1 MPEDKLELEL
11 DVNTKEAKGKLDKL
25 ANEYTQKKIRIGVD
39 QSEIKKL
46 EQTMVKFQKLID
58 NPLNVAVKD
67 QLSQNLQGHIN
78 KYNELIQSSI
88 RGKEEIKSLRREMSN
103 LFKENQKIDEFKS
116 LNDDIEKT
124 ISFFNK
130 FKEEYNK
137 SLTFKNIKKEF
148 NDLASE
154 ISNKKI
160 EIKVDQSQITKFN
173 SIIKDLTNSLS
184 NAGIGPDAPIY
195 KDAISL
201 LNELN
206 TNYTKDLSQLKDL
219 QKRFADSL
227 KKDTDTKEA
236 RDNIKELSL
245 KLIEL
250 KEKYQEGIG
259 ANKVKKEFEDLA
271 TALSNK
277 KIEIKIEQGQIK
289 ELENTLTKLND
300 AFRKIGVDASSASIY
315 RSGMQQLSEMIRKY
329 SNDLIISKKLQKD
342 FNASLKESEQAS
354 NGVSET
360 TNKIGKLKD
369 KLSGL
374 ESAGKNVASTLNRSF
389 FSAAR
394 SASNASN
401 HVDEFS
407 RRIFRLLR
415 NAFVFNVISRG
426 FRGLSDTLYNL
437 IRRDTQLARSLLIVK
452 ANLIRAFAPIWQVVL
467 PWIRALG
474 RALVWLSNRLISFIN
489 YLAGRE
495 IIKPVKE
502 IGEAQKVVGNFMK
515 IASPKKEMFDL
526 EKPAKKTK
534 ELKDNTKKATKETNK
549 LLASFDKLETLKF
562 KKGGFAKDP
571 FGLEELKKD
580 KNGKDILN
588 NGGANLEIKADTESV
603 EQQIARAINQIEDQ
617 PLEFKVNDN
626 IGEQITSEVNGLN
639 LPTLDFKVDTD
650 NNKLDDLKLKL
661 NLVKDAIIGI
671 ATAATVY
678 RVVSILGSIVG
689 IGASMVGPAGWLSL
703 AVGLGVGLSLAFKDM
718 NKYLKDAD
726 GNLTPFGKSIE
737 KIQEKLK
744 PLSDEFKNW
753 KDDVFPKLGDALN
766 DIFKDFQK
774 YLKDNPDFLKDVSE
788 VLALILKLAGFGL
801 WTNLK
806 ILRVMLKGVLDV
818 VEAIYLTVKGIWNF
832 IKDILDGLA
841 MTSAHNFIKQK
852 PIPALKGKIPGLAQ
866 GSVLNGGD
874 PFLAYLNDQPRGQ
887 TNIEAPLSTMVSAFK
902 QALSEGGYNSPT
914 TINLEASGD
923 MSELIRMLNIKISQ
937 ERIRVGNSFVEG
949 Y

>member
-1 MPEDKLELEL
+1 MAEDKLELEL
-11 DVNTKEAKGKLDKL
+11 DVNTKDAKEKLDKL
-25 ANEYTQKKIRIGVD
+25 ANEYTQKKIRLGVD

-46 EQTMVKFQKLID
+46 EQSLIKYQKLID
-58 NPLNVAVKD
+58 NPLNTAIKD
-67 QLSQNLQGHIN
+67 QLSQNLQGQIN

-88 RGKEEIKSLRREMSN
+88 RSKEEIKSLRREMS
-103 LFKENQKIDEFKS
+103 K
-116 LNDDIEKT
+116 
-124 ISFFNK
+124 
-130 FKEEYNK
+130 
-137 SLTFKNIKKEF
+137 
-148 NDLASE
+148 
-154 ISNKKI
+154 
-160 EIKVDQSQITKFN
+160 
-173 SIIKDLTNSLS
+173 LS
-184 NAGIGPDAPIY
+184 NAKINIDIQTPNIDELRKI
-195 KDAISL
+195 ISEQKINL
-201 LNELN
+201 RLDESKIVELN
-206 TNYTKDLSQLKDL
+206 KSIAKLKNAKLQLGDEFPKTEYLSRYKELMSQL
-219 QKRFADSL
+219 SL
-227 KKDTDTKEA
+227 VSQRYDKNLAEA
-236 RDNIKELSL
+236 RK
-245 KLIEL
+245 
-250 KEKYQEGIG
+250 
-259 ANKVKKEFEDLA
+259 
-271 TALSNK
+271 T
-277 KIEIKIEQGQIK
+277 
-289 ELENTLTKLND
+289 TD
-300 AFRKIGVDASSASIY
+300 AFNKALFTIEPSS
-315 RSGMQQLSEMIRKY
+315 
-329 SNDLIISKKLQKD
+329 NTISK
-342 FNASLKESEQAS
+342 
-354 NGVSET
+354 T
-360 TNKIGKLKD
+360 TNKVVELKD
-369 KLSGL
+369 KLSSL
-374 ESAGKNVASTLNRSF
+374 ENTNRNASSKLNSMFSTISKNV
-389 FSAAR
+389 
-394 SASNASN
+394 SNASS

-437 IRRDTQLARSLLIVK
+437 IRRDTQLSQSLLFVK

-474 RALVWLSNRLISFIN
+474 QGLVWLSNRLISFIN
-489 YLAGRE
+489 NLAGRE

-502 IGEAQKVVGNFMK
+502 IGEAQKVVSNFMK

-534 ELKDNTKKATKETNK
+534 KLKDNTKKAAKESNK

-562 KKGGFAKDP
+562 KKDGFAKDP
-571 FGLEELKKD
+571 FGLEELKKN
-580 KNGKDILN
+580 KNGEDILD
-588 NGGANLEIKADTESV
+588 NGKANLEFEADTESI

-678 RVVSILGSIVG
+678 KVVSVLGNIVG
-689 IGASMVGPAGWLSL
+689 IGASMIGPAGWLSL
-703 AVGLGVGLSLAFKDM
+703 AAGLGVGLALAFKDM

-806 ILRVMLKGVLDV
+806 ILRIELKAVLNV
-818 VEAIYLTVKGIWNF
+818 VEAIYLMVKSTWNF

-841 MTSAHNFIKQK
+841 MTSAYNFIQKK

-887 TNIEAPLSTMVSAFK
+887 TNIEAPLDTMVTAFK
-902 QALSEGGYNSPT
+902 QALSEGGYSGPT
-914 TINLEASGD
+914 EINLEATGD
-923 MSELIRMLNIKISQ
+923 MSQLIRFLNIKLSD
-937 ERIRVGNSFVEG
+937 ERIRVGNSFVPG

>member
-1 MPEDKLELEL
+1 MAEDKLELEL
-11 DVNTKEAKGKLDKL
+11 DVNTKDAKEKLDKL
-25 ANEYTQKKIRIGVD
+25 ANEYTQKKIRLGVD

-58 NPLNVAVKD
+58 NPLNAAIKD
-67 QLSQNLQGHIN
+67 QLSQNLQGQIN

-88 RGKEEIKSLRREMSN
+88 RSKEEIKSLRREMS
-103 LFKENQKIDEFKS
+103 K
-116 LNDDIEKT
+116 
-124 ISFFNK
+124 
-130 FKEEYNK
+130 
-137 SLTFKNIKKEF
+137 
-148 NDLASE
+148 
-154 ISNKKI
+154 
-160 EIKVDQSQITKFN
+160 
-173 SIIKDLTNSLS
+173 LS
-184 NAGIGPDAPIY
+184 NAKINIDIQTPNIDELRKI
-195 KDAISL
+195 ISEQKINL
-201 LNELN
+201 QLDESKIVELN
-206 TNYTKDLSQLKDL
+206 KSIAKLKNAKLQLGDEFPKTEYLSRYKELMSQL
-219 QKRFADSL
+219 SL
-227 KKDTDTKEA
+227 VSQRYDKNLAEA
-236 RDNIKELSL
+236 RK
-245 KLIEL
+245 
-250 KEKYQEGIG
+250 
-259 ANKVKKEFEDLA
+259 
-271 TALSNK
+271 T
-277 KIEIKIEQGQIK
+277 
-289 ELENTLTKLND
+289 TD
-300 AFRKIGVDASSASIY
+300 AFNKALFTIEPSS
-315 RSGMQQLSEMIRKY
+315 
-329 SNDLIISKKLQKD
+329 NTISK
-342 FNASLKESEQAS
+342 
-354 NGVSET
+354 T
-360 TNKIGKLKD
+360 TNKVVELKD
-369 KLSGL
+369 KLSSL
-374 ESAGKNVASTLNRSF
+374 ENTNRNASSKLNSMFSTISKNV
-389 FSAAR
+389 
-394 SASNASN
+394 SNASS

-437 IRRDTQLARSLLIVK
+437 IRRDTQLSQSLLFVK

-474 RALVWLSNRLISFIN
+474 QGLVWLSNRLISFIN
-489 YLAGRE
+489 NLAGRE

-502 IGEAQKVVGNFMK
+502 IGEAQKVVSNFMK

-534 ELKDNTKKATKETNK
+534 KLKDNTKKAAKESNK

-562 KKGGFAKDP
+562 KKDGFAKDP
-571 FGLEELKKD
+571 FGLEELKKN
-580 KNGKDILN
+580 KNGKDILD
-588 NGGANLEIKADTESV
+588 NGKANLEFEADTESI

-678 RVVSILGSIVG
+678 KVVSVLGNIVG

-806 ILRVMLKGVLDV
+806 ILRIELKAVLNV
-818 VEAIYLTVKGIWNF
+818 VEAIYLMVKSTWNF

-841 MTSAHNFIKQK
+841 MTSAYNFIQKK

-887 TNIEAPLSTMVSAFK
+887 TNIEAPLDTMVTAFK
-902 QALSEGGYNSPT
+902 QALSEGGYSGPT
-914 TINLEASGD
+914 EINLEATGD
-923 MSELIRMLNIKISQ
+923 MSQLIRFLNIKLSD
-937 ERIRVGNSFVEG
+937 ERIRVGNSFVPG

>member
-1 MPEDKLELEL
+1 MAEDKLELEL
-11 DVNTKEAKGKLDKL
+11 DVNTKDAKEKLDKL
-25 ANEYTQKKIRIGVD
+25 ANEYTQKKIRLGVE

-46 EQTMVKFQKLID
+46 EQSLLKYHKSIDDLLNGID
-58 NPLNVAVKD
+58 NPMNAEVKD
-67 QLSQNLQGHIN
+67 QFN
-78 KYNELIQSSI
+78 KYKELIQSSI
-88 RGKEEIKSLRREMSN
+88 RAKEEIKALRREMS
-103 LFKENQKIDEFKS
+103 K
-116 LNDDIEKT
+116 
-124 ISFFNK
+124 
-130 FKEEYNK
+130 
-137 SLTFKNIKKEF
+137 
-148 NDLASE
+148 
-154 ISNKKI
+154 
-160 EIKVDQSQITKFN
+160 
-173 SIIKDLTNSLS
+173 LS
-184 NAGIGPDAPIY
+184 NAKINIDIQTPNIDELRKI
-195 KDAISL
+195 ISEQKINL
-201 LNELN
+201 RLDESKIVELN
-206 TNYTKDLSQLKDL
+206 KSIAELKNAKLQLGDEFQKTEYLSRYKELMSELSSVSQRYDKHI
-219 QKRFADSL
+219 
-227 KKDTDTKEA
+227 KEA
-236 RDNIKELSL
+236 K
-245 KLIEL
+245 
-250 KEKYQEGIG
+250 Q
-259 ANKVKKEFEDLA
+259 
-271 TALSNK
+271 T
-277 KIEIKIEQGQIK
+277 
-289 ELENTLTKLND
+289 TD
-300 AFRKIGVDASSASIY
+300 AFNKALFTIEPSS
-315 RSGMQQLSEMIRKY
+315 
-329 SNDLIISKKLQKD
+329 NTISK
-342 FNASLKESEQAS
+342 
-354 NGVSET
+354 T
-360 TNKIGKLKD
+360 TNKVVELKD
-369 KLSGL
+369 KLSSL
-374 ESAGKNVASTLNRSF
+374 ENTNRNASSKLNSMFSTISKNV
-389 FSAAR
+389 
-394 SASNASN
+394 SNASS

-426 FRGLSDTLYNL
+426 FRGLSNTLYNL

-534 ELKDNTKKATKETNK
+534 KLKDNTKKATKETNK

-678 RVVSILGSIVG
+678 KVVSVLGNIVG
-689 IGASMVGPAGWLSL
+689 IGASMIGPAGWLSL
-703 AVGLGVGLSLAFKDM
+703 AAGLGVGLALAFKDM
-718 NKYLKDAD
+718 NQYLKDAD

-737 KIQEKLK
+737 EVQEKLK

-774 YLKDNPDFLKDVSE
+774 YLQDNPDFLKDVSK

-852 PIPALKGKIPGLAQ
+852 PIPALNGKIPGLAQ

-887 TNIEAPLSTMVSAFK
+887 TNIEAPLDTMVTAFK
-902 QALSEGGYNSPT
+902 QALSEGGYSGPT
-914 TINLEASGD
+914 EINLEATGD
-923 MSELIRMLNIKISQ
+923 MSQLIRFLNIKLSD
-937 ERIRVGNSFVEG
+937 ERIRVGNSFVPG

>member
-11 DVNTKEAKGKLDKL
+11 DVNTKDAKEKLDKL
-25 ANEYTQKKIRIGVD
+25 VNEYTQNKIRLGVE
-39 QSEIKKL
+39 QSEIKKFEKL
-46 EQTMVKFQKLID
+46 MVNFQKLID

-67 QLSQNLQGHIN
+67 QLSQNLQGQIN
-78 KYNELIQSSI
+78 KYNELIQSYI
-88 RGKEEIKSLRREMSN
+88 RGKEEIKALRN
-103 LFKENQKIDEFKS
+103 
-116 LNDDIEKT
+116 
-124 ISFFNK
+124 
-130 FKEEYNK
+130 
-137 SLTFKNIKKEF
+137 
-148 NDLASE
+148 E
-154 ISNKKI
+154 ISK
-160 EIKVDQSQITKFN
+160 
-173 SIIKDLTNSLS
+173 LS
-184 NAGIGPDAPIY
+184 NAKINIDIQTPDIDKLRKLMSEQKINLRLDESEIVELNKIIAQLKNAKLQLGDEFPNTEYLSRYKELILDLLTATQRYDKNLAEARKTTEAFNKALFEIGP
-195 KDAISL
+195 S
-201 LNELN
+201 
-206 TNYTKDLSQLKDL
+206 
-219 QKRFADSL
+219 
-227 KKDTDTKEA
+227 
-236 RDNIKELSL
+236 
-245 KLIEL
+245 
-250 KEKYQEGIG
+250 
-259 ANKVKKEFEDLA
+259 
-271 TALSNK
+271 SNN
-277 KIEIKIEQGQIK
+277 
-289 ELENTLTKLND
+289 L
-300 AFRKIGVDASSASIY
+300 
-315 RSGMQQLSEMIRKY
+315 
-329 SNDLIISKKLQKD
+329 
-342 FNASLKESEQAS
+342 
-354 NGVSET
+354 SET

-374 ESAGKNVASTLNRSF
+374 ESTGKNVESTLNRAF

-426 FRGLSDTLYNL
+426 FRGLSNTLYNL

-502 IGEAQKVVGNFMK
+502 IGEAQKVVSNFMK
-515 IASPKKEMFDL
+515 IASPKKDMFDIK
-526 EKPAKKTK
+526 KPEKTK
-534 ELKDNTKKATKETNK
+534 KRVKKIKDETKKAAKESNK

-562 KKGGFAKDP
+562 NKNGLDKDP

-588 NGGANLEIKADTESV
+588 NGEANLEIKADTESV

-626 IGEQITSEVNGLN
+626 IGEQITSEVNNLD
-639 LPTLDFKVDTD
+639 LPTLDFKVATD
-650 NNKLDDLKLKL
+650 DKKLKDIELKL

-678 RVVSILGSIVG
+678 RVVDILGKIITLG
-689 IGASMVGPAGWLSL
+689 TAMIGPQGWLAL

-737 KIQEKLK
+737 KIQGKLK

-774 YLKDNPDFLKDVSE
+774 FLQDNPDFLKDVSE
-788 VLALILKLAGFGL
+788 VLALILKMAGFGI
-801 WTNLK
+801 WSGLK
-806 ILRVMLKGVLDV
+806 ILRLMLKGVLDV
-818 VEAIYLTVKGIWNF
+818 VEAIYLMVKGIWNM
-832 IKDILDGLA
+832 IKDILDGLN
-841 MTSAHNFIKQK
+841 MTSAYHFIKQK

-902 QALSEGGYNSPT
+902 QALSEGGYNGPT
-914 TINLEASGD
+914 AINLEASGD

-937 ERIRVGNSFVEG
+937 ERIRVGSSFVEG

>member
-1 MPEDKLELEL
+1 MAEDKLELEL
-11 DVNTKEAKGKLDKL
+11 DVNTKDAKEKLDKL
-25 ANEYTQKKIRIGVD
+25 ANEYTQKKIRLGVD

-46 EQTMVKFQKLID
+46 EQSLIKYQKLID
-58 NPLNVAVKD
+58 NPLNTAIKD
-67 QLSQNLQGHIN
+67 QLSQNLQGQIN

-88 RGKEEIKSLRREMSN
+88 RSKEEIKSLRREMS
-103 LFKENQKIDEFKS
+103 K
-116 LNDDIEKT
+116 
-124 ISFFNK
+124 
-130 FKEEYNK
+130 
-137 SLTFKNIKKEF
+137 
-148 NDLASE
+148 
-154 ISNKKI
+154 
-160 EIKVDQSQITKFN
+160 
-173 SIIKDLTNSLS
+173 LS
-184 NAGIGPDAPIY
+184 NAKINIDIQTPNIDELRKI
-195 KDAISL
+195 ISEQKINL
-201 LNELN
+201 RVDESKIVELN
-206 TNYTKDLSQLKDL
+206 KSIAKLKNAKLQLGDEFPKTEYLSRYKELMSQL
-219 QKRFADSL
+219 SL
-227 KKDTDTKEA
+227 VSQRYDKNLAEA
-236 RDNIKELSL
+236 RK
-245 KLIEL
+245 
-250 KEKYQEGIG
+250 
-259 ANKVKKEFEDLA
+259 
-271 TALSNK
+271 T
-277 KIEIKIEQGQIK
+277 
-289 ELENTLTKLND
+289 TD
-300 AFRKIGVDASSASIY
+300 AFNKALFTIEPSS
-315 RSGMQQLSEMIRKY
+315 
-329 SNDLIISKKLQKD
+329 NTISK
-342 FNASLKESEQAS
+342 
-354 NGVSET
+354 T
-360 TNKIGKLKD
+360 TNKVVELKD
-369 KLSGL
+369 KLSSL
-374 ESAGKNVASTLNRSF
+374 ENTNRNASSKLNSMFSTISKNV
-389 FSAAR
+389 
-394 SASNASN
+394 SNASS

-437 IRRDTQLARSLLIVK
+437 IRRDTQLSQSLLFVK

-474 RALVWLSNRLISFIN
+474 QGLVWLSNRLISFIN
-489 YLAGRE
+489 NLAGRE

-502 IGEAQKVVGNFMK
+502 IGEAQKVVSNFMK

-534 ELKDNTKKATKETNK
+534 KLKDNTKKAAKESNK

-562 KKGGFAKDP
+562 KKDGFAKDP
-571 FGLEELKKD
+571 FGLEELKKN
-580 KNGKDILN
+580 KNGEDILD
-588 NGGANLEIKADTESV
+588 NGKANLEFEADTESI

-678 RVVSILGSIVG
+678 KVVSVLGNIVG
-689 IGASMVGPAGWLSL
+689 IGASMIGPAGWLSL
-703 AVGLGVGLSLAFKDM
+703 AAGLGVGLALAFKDM

-806 ILRVMLKGVLDV
+806 ILRIELKAVLNV
-818 VEAIYLTVKGIWNF
+818 VEAIYLMVKSTWNF

-841 MTSAHNFIKQK
+841 MTSAYNFIQKK

-887 TNIEAPLSTMVSAFK
+887 TNIEAPLDTMVTAFK
-902 QALSEGGYNSPT
+902 QALSEGGYSGPT
-914 TINLEASGD
+914 EINLEATGD
-923 MSELIRMLNIKISQ
+923 MSQLIRFLNIKLSD
-937 ERIRVGNSFVEG
+937 ERIRVGNSFVPG

>member
-11 DVNTKEAKGKLDKL
+11 DVNTKDAKEKLDRL
-25 ANEYTQKKIRIGVD
+25 VNANTQKKIRLGVD

-46 EQTMVKFQKLID
+46 EQTMVKIQKLID
-58 NPLNVAVKD
+58 NPLNTAIKD
-67 QLSQNLQGHIN
+67 QLAQVLQGQIN
-78 KYNELIQSSI
+78 KYNELTKATIAS
-88 RGKEEIKSLRREMSN
+88 KEELKLLKSEIAKLPIA
-103 LFKENQKIDEFKS
+103 KI
-116 LNDDIEKT
+116 NIDIEKSKIEELRKLMSGQEIKLNIDSSKIVELSKSVSKLKNAYSQLGDEVPKT
-124 ISFFNK
+124 EYLS
-130 FKEEYNK
+130 EYNK
-137 SLTFKNIKKEF
+137 LMSQLSSVSQRYDKNLTEARKTTEAF
-148 NDLASE
+148 NKALFE
-154 ISNKKI
+154 
-160 EIKVDQSQITKFN
+160 
-173 SIIKDLTNSLS
+173 
-184 NAGIGPDAPIY
+184 IGP
-195 KDAISL
+195 S
-201 LNELN
+201 
-206 TNYTKDLSQLKDL
+206 
-219 QKRFADSL
+219 
-227 KKDTDTKEA
+227 
-236 RDNIKELSL
+236 
-245 KLIEL
+245 
-250 KEKYQEGIG
+250 
-259 ANKVKKEFEDLA
+259 
-271 TALSNK
+271 SN
-277 KIEIKIEQGQIK
+277 
-289 ELENTLTKLND
+289 N
-300 AFRKIGVDASSASIY
+300 
-315 RSGMQQLSEMIRKY
+315 
-329 SNDLIISKKLQKD
+329 
-342 FNASLKESEQAS
+342 
-354 NGVSET
+354 VSET
-360 TNKIGKLKD
+360 TNNIGKLKD

-374 ESAGKNVASTLNRSF
+374 ESTGKNVASTLNRAF

-407 RRIFRLLR
+407 RKIFRLLR

-437 IRRDTQLARSLLIVK
+437 IKRDSQLAISLLYVK

-474 RALVWLSNRLISFIN
+474 RGLVWLSNQLIRFIN
-489 YLAGRE
+489 FLAGKE

-502 IGEAQKVVGNFMK
+502 IGEAQKVVSNFMK
-515 IASPKKEMFDL
+515 IASPKKDMFDIK
-526 EKPAKKTK
+526 KPEKTK
-534 ELKDNTKKATKETNK
+534 KRVKKIKDETKKAAKESNK

-562 KKGGFAKDP
+562 NKNGLAKDP

-580 KNGKDILN
+580 KNGKDILD
-588 NGGANLEIKADTESV
+588 NGKANLEIKADTESV

-626 IGEQITSEVNGLN
+626 IGEQITSEVNSLN
-639 LPTLDFKVDTD
+639 LPTLDFKVATD
-650 NNKLDDLKLKL
+650 DKNLKDLELKL

-678 RVVSILGSIVG
+678 KVASVLGNIVG

-703 AVGLGVGLSLAFKDM
+703 AAGLGVGLALAFKDM

-766 DIFKDFQK
+766 DIFKVFQK
-774 YLKDNPDFLKDVSE
+774 FLQDNPDFLKDISE
-788 VLALILKLAGFGL
+788 VLALILKMSGFGM
-801 WTNLK
+801 WSGLK
-806 ILRVMLKGVLDV
+806 ILRLMLKGVLDV
-818 VEAIYLTVKGIWNF
+818 VEAIYLMVKVIWNM
-832 IKDILDGLA
+832 IKDILDGLN
-841 MTSAHNFIKQK
+841 MTSAYNFINQK

>member
-11 DVNTKEAKGKLDKL
+11 DVNTKEAKEKLDRL
-25 ANEYTQKKIRIGVD
+25 VNEYTQKKIRLGVE

-46 EQTMVKFQKLID
+46 EQSLIKYQKLID
-58 NPLNVAVKD
+58 NPLNTAIKG
-67 QLSQNLQGHIN
+67 QLAQILQGQIN
-78 KYNELIQSSI
+78 KYNELTKSTIAS
-88 RGKEEIKSLRREMSN
+88 KEEIKLLKSEIAKLPIA
-103 LFKENQKIDEFKS
+103 KI
-116 LNDDIEKT
+116 NIDIEKSKIEEFRKLMWGQEIKLNIDSRNIVELSKS
-124 ISFFNK
+124 ISKLKNAYSQLGDEVPKTKYLSEYNELMSQLSSVSQRYDRNLTEARKTTEAFNK
-130 FKEEYNK
+130 ALFE
-137 SLTFKNIKKEF
+137 
-148 NDLASE
+148 
-154 ISNKKI
+154 
-160 EIKVDQSQITKFN
+160 
-173 SIIKDLTNSLS
+173 
-184 NAGIGPDAPIY
+184 IGPSSNNVS
-195 KDAISL
+195 K
-201 LNELN
+201 
-206 TNYTKDLSQLKDL
+206 T
-219 QKRFADSL
+219 
-227 KKDTDTKEA
+227 TD
-236 RDNIKELSL
+236 
-245 KLIEL
+245 
-250 KEKYQEGIG
+250 
-259 ANKVKKEFEDLA
+259 
-271 TALSNK
+271 
-277 KIEIKIEQGQIK
+277 
-289 ELENTLTKLND
+289 
-300 AFRKIGVDASSASIY
+300 
-315 RSGMQQLSEMIRKY
+315 
-329 SNDLIISKKLQKD
+329 
-342 FNASLKESEQAS
+342 
-354 NGVSET
+354 
-360 TNKIGKLKD
+360 KIGKLKEKTSD
-369 KLSGL
+369 L
-374 ESAGKNVASTLNRSF
+374 ANTGKNAANTLSNAF

-515 IASPKKEMFDL
+515 IASPKKDMFDIK
-526 EKPAKKTK
+526 KPEKTK
-534 ELKDNTKKATKETNK
+534 KRVKKIKDETKKATKESNK

-562 KKGGFAKDP
+562 NKNGLAKDP

-580 KNGKDILN
+580 KNGKDILD
-588 NGGANLEIKADTESV
+588 NGEANLEIKADTESV

-626 IGEQITSEVNGLN
+626 IGEQITSEVNGLK
-639 LPTLDFKVDTD
+639 LPTLDFKVATD
-650 NNKLDDLKLKL
+650 NKKLDDLQLKL

-678 RVVSILGSIVG
+678 RVVDILGKIITLG
-689 IGASMVGPAGWLSL
+689 TTMIGPAGWLAL
-703 AVGLGVGLSLAFKDM
+703 AAGLGVGLALAFKDM

-774 YLKDNPDFLKDVSE
+774 FLQDNPDFLKDVSE
-788 VLALILKLAGFGL
+788 VLALILKMAGFGI
-801 WTNLK
+801 WSGLK
-806 ILRVMLKGVLDV
+806 ILRLMLKGVLDV
-818 VEAIYLTVKGIWNF
+818 VEAIYLMVKGIWNM
-832 IKDILDGLA
+832 IKDILDGLN
-841 MTSAHNFIKQK
+841 MTSAYHFIKQK

-902 QALSEGGYNSPT
+902 QALSEGGYGGPT
-914 TINLEASGD
+914 TVNLEATGD

>member
-1 MPEDKLELEL
+1 MAEDKLELEL
-11 DVNTKEAKGKLDKL
+11 DVNTKDAKEKLDKL
-25 ANEYTQKKIRIGVD
+25 ANEYTQKKIRLGVD

-46 EQTMVKFQKLID
+46 EQSLIKYQKLID
-58 NPLNVAVKD
+58 NPLNAAIKD
-67 QLSQNLQGHIN
+67 QLSQNLQGQIN

-88 RGKEEIKSLRREMSN
+88 RSKEEIKSLRREMS
-103 LFKENQKIDEFKS
+103 K
-116 LNDDIEKT
+116 
-124 ISFFNK
+124 
-130 FKEEYNK
+130 
-137 SLTFKNIKKEF
+137 
-148 NDLASE
+148 
-154 ISNKKI
+154 
-160 EIKVDQSQITKFN
+160 
-173 SIIKDLTNSLS
+173 LS
-184 NAGIGPDAPIY
+184 NAKINIDIQTPNIDELR
-195 KDAISL
+195 KVISEQKINL
-201 LNELN
+201 RLDESKIVELN
-206 TNYTKDLSQLKDL
+206 KSIAELKNAKLQLGDEFPKTEYLSRHKELMSELSSVSQRYNKHI
-219 QKRFADSL
+219 
-227 KKDTDTKEA
+227 KEA
-236 RDNIKELSL
+236 K
-245 KLIEL
+245 
-250 KEKYQEGIG
+250 Q
-259 ANKVKKEFEDLA
+259 
-271 TALSNK
+271 T
-277 KIEIKIEQGQIK
+277 
-289 ELENTLTKLND
+289 TD
-300 AFRKIGVDASSASIY
+300 AFNKALFTIEPAS
-315 RSGMQQLSEMIRKY
+315 
-329 SNDLIISKKLQKD
+329 NTISK
-342 FNASLKESEQAS
+342 
-354 NGVSET
+354 T
-360 TNKIGKLKD
+360 TNKVVELKD
-369 KLSGL
+369 KLSSL
-374 ESAGKNVASTLNRSF
+374 ENTNRNASSKLNSMFSTISKNV
-389 FSAAR
+389 
-394 SASNASN
+394 SNASS

-437 IRRDTQLARSLLIVK
+437 IRRDTQLSQSLLFVK

-474 RALVWLSNRLISFIN
+474 QGLVWLSNRLISFIN
-489 YLAGRE
+489 NLAGRE
-495 IIKPVKE
+495 IIRPVKE
-502 IGEAQKVVGNFMK
+502 IGEAQKVVSNFMK

-534 ELKDNTKKATKETNK
+534 KLKDNTKKAAKESNK

-562 KKGGFAKDP
+562 KKDGFAKDP
-571 FGLEELKKD
+571 FGLEELKKN
-580 KNGKDILN
+580 KNGKDILD
-588 NGGANLEIKADTESV
+588 NGKANLEFEADTESI

-678 RVVSILGSIVG
+678 KVVSVLGNIVG
-689 IGASMVGPAGWLSL
+689 IGASMIGPAGWLSL
-703 AVGLGVGLSLAFKDM
+703 AAGLGVGLALAFKDM

-806 ILRVMLKGVLDV
+806 ILRIELKAVLNV
-818 VEAIYLTVKGIWNF
+818 VEAIYLMVKSTWNF

-841 MTSAHNFIKQK
+841 MTSAYNFIQKK

-887 TNIEAPLSTMVSAFK
+887 TNIEAPLDTMVTAFK
-902 QALSEGGYNSPT
+902 QALSEGGYSGPT
-914 TINLEASGD
+914 EINLEATGD
-923 MSELIRMLNIKISQ
+923 MSQLIRFLNIKLSD
-937 ERIRVGNSFVEG
+937 ERIRVGNSFVPG

>member
-1 MPEDKLELEL
+1 MAEDKLELEL
-11 DVNTKEAKGKLDKL
+11 DVNTKDAKEKLDKL
-25 ANEYTQKKIRIGVD
+25 ANEYTQKKIRLGVD

-46 EQTMVKFQKLID
+46 EQSLIKYQKLID
-58 NPLNVAVKD
+58 NPLNTAIKD
-67 QLSQNLQGHIN
+67 QLSQNLQGQIN

-88 RGKEEIKSLRREMSN
+88 RSKEEIKSLRREMS
-103 LFKENQKIDEFKS
+103 K
-116 LNDDIEKT
+116 
-124 ISFFNK
+124 
-130 FKEEYNK
+130 
-137 SLTFKNIKKEF
+137 
-148 NDLASE
+148 
-154 ISNKKI
+154 
-160 EIKVDQSQITKFN
+160 
-173 SIIKDLTNSLS
+173 LS
-184 NAGIGPDAPIY
+184 NAKINIDIQTPNIDELRKI
-195 KDAISL
+195 ISEQKINL
-201 LNELN
+201 RLDESKIVELN
-206 TNYTKDLSQLKDL
+206 KSIAKLKNAKLQLGDEFPKTEYLSRYKELMSQL
-219 QKRFADSL
+219 SL
-227 KKDTDTKEA
+227 VSQRYDKNLAEA
-236 RDNIKELSL
+236 RK
-245 KLIEL
+245 
-250 KEKYQEGIG
+250 
-259 ANKVKKEFEDLA
+259 
-271 TALSNK
+271 T
-277 KIEIKIEQGQIK
+277 
-289 ELENTLTKLND
+289 TD
-300 AFRKIGVDASSASIY
+300 AFNKALFTIEPSS
-315 RSGMQQLSEMIRKY
+315 
-329 SNDLIISKKLQKD
+329 NTISK
-342 FNASLKESEQAS
+342 
-354 NGVSET
+354 T
-360 TNKIGKLKD
+360 TNKVVELKD
-369 KLSGL
+369 KLSSL
-374 ESAGKNVASTLNRSF
+374 ENTNRNASSKLNSMFSTISKNV
-389 FSAAR
+389 
-394 SASNASN
+394 SNASS

-437 IRRDTQLARSLLIVK
+437 IRRDTQLSQSLLFVK

-474 RALVWLSNRLISFIN
+474 RGLVWLSNQLIRFIN
-489 YLAGRE
+489 FLAGKE

-502 IGEAQKVVGNFMK
+502 IGEAQKVVSNFMK

-526 EKPAKKTK
+526 KKPAKKTK
-534 ELKDNTKKATKETNK
+534 KLKDNTKKAAKESNK

-571 FGLEELKKD
+571 FGLEELKKN
-580 KNGKDILN
+580 KNENEKDILDK
-588 NGGANLEIKADTESV
+588 GKANLEVKADTESI

-626 IGEQITSEVNGLN
+626 IKDQITSEVNGLN

-678 RVVSILGSIVG
+678 KVVSVLGNIVG
-689 IGASMVGPAGWLSL
+689 IGASMIGPAGWLSL
-703 AVGLGVGLSLAFKDM
+703 AAGLGVGLALAFKDM
-718 NKYLKDAD
+718 NQYLKDAD

-737 KIQEKLK
+737 KVQKKLK

-774 YLKDNPDFLKDVSE
+774 FLKDNPDFLKDVSE

-801 WTNLK
+801 WINLK
-806 ILRVMLKGVLDV
+806 ILRIELKAVLNV
-818 VEAIYLTVKGIWNF
+818 VEAIYLMVKSTWNF

-841 MTSAHNFIKQK
+841 MTSAYNFIQKK

-887 TNIEAPLSTMVSAFK
+887 TNIEAPLDTMVTAFK
-902 QALSEGGYNSPT
+902 QALSEGGYSGPT
-914 TINLEASGD
+914 EINLEATGD
-923 MSELIRMLNIKISQ
+923 MSQLIRFLNIKLSD
-937 ERIRVGNSFVEG
+937 ERIRVGNSFVPG

>member
-1 MPEDKLELEL
+1 MAEDKLELEL
-11 DVNTKEAKGKLDKL
+11 DVNTKDAKEKLDKL
-25 ANEYTQKKIRIGVD
+25 ANEYTQKKIRLGVD

-46 EQTMVKFQKLID
+46 EQSLIKYQKLID
-58 NPLNVAVKD
+58 NPLNTAIKD
-67 QLSQNLQGHIN
+67 QLSQNLQGQIN

-88 RGKEEIKSLRREMSN
+88 RSKEEIKSLRREMS
-103 LFKENQKIDEFKS
+103 K
-116 LNDDIEKT
+116 
-124 ISFFNK
+124 
-130 FKEEYNK
+130 
-137 SLTFKNIKKEF
+137 
-148 NDLASE
+148 
-154 ISNKKI
+154 
-160 EIKVDQSQITKFN
+160 
-173 SIIKDLTNSLS
+173 LS
-184 NAGIGPDAPIY
+184 NAKINIDIQTPNIDELRKI
-195 KDAISL
+195 ISEQKINL
-201 LNELN
+201 RLDESKIVELN
-206 TNYTKDLSQLKDL
+206 KSIAKLKNAKLQLGDEFPKTEYLSRYKELMSQL
-219 QKRFADSL
+219 SL
-227 KKDTDTKEA
+227 VSQRYDKNLAEA
-236 RDNIKELSL
+236 RK
-245 KLIEL
+245 
-250 KEKYQEGIG
+250 
-259 ANKVKKEFEDLA
+259 
-271 TALSNK
+271 T
-277 KIEIKIEQGQIK
+277 
-289 ELENTLTKLND
+289 TD
-300 AFRKIGVDASSASIY
+300 AFNKALFTIEPSS
-315 RSGMQQLSEMIRKY
+315 
-329 SNDLIISKKLQKD
+329 NTISK
-342 FNASLKESEQAS
+342 
-354 NGVSET
+354 T
-360 TNKIGKLKD
+360 TNKVVELKD
-369 KLSGL
+369 KLSSL
-374 ESAGKNVASTLNRSF
+374 ENTNRNASSKLNSMFSTISKNV
-389 FSAAR
+389 
-394 SASNASN
+394 SNASS

-437 IRRDTQLARSLLIVK
+437 IRRDTQLSQSLLFVK

-474 RALVWLSNRLISFIN
+474 QGLVWLSNRLISFIN
-489 YLAGRE
+489 NLAGRE

-502 IGEAQKVVGNFMK
+502 IGEAQKVVSNFMK

-534 ELKDNTKKATKETNK
+534 KLKDNTKKAAKESNK

-562 KKGGFAKDP
+562 KKDGFAKDP
-571 FGLEELKKD
+571 FGLEELKKN
-580 KNGKDILN
+580 KNGKDILD
-588 NGGANLEIKADTESV
+588 NGKANLEFEADTESI

-678 RVVSILGSIVG
+678 KVVSVLGNIVG
-689 IGASMVGPAGWLSL
+689 IGASMIGPAGWLSL
-703 AVGLGVGLSLAFKDM
+703 AAGLGVGLALAFKDM

-806 ILRVMLKGVLDV
+806 ILRIELKAVLNV
-818 VEAIYLTVKGIWNF
+818 VEAIYLMVKSTWNF

-841 MTSAHNFIKQK
+841 MTSAYNFIQKK

-887 TNIEAPLSTMVSAFK
+887 TNIEAPLDTMVTAFK
-902 QALSEGGYNSPT
+902 QALSEGGYSGPT
-914 TINLEASGD
+914 EINLEATGD
-923 MSELIRMLNIKISQ
+923 MSQLIRFLNIKLSD
-937 ERIRVGNSFVEG
+937 ERIRVGNSFVPG

>member
-11 DVNTKEAKGKLDKL
+11 DVNTKDAKEKLDKL
-25 ANEYTQKKIRIGVD
+25 VNEYTQKKIRIGVD
-39 QSEIKKL
+39 QSEMKKL
-46 EQTMVKFQKLID
+46 EQTMVKYQKLID
-58 NPLNVAVKD
+58 NPLNTEIKD
-67 QLSQNLQGHIN
+67 QLAQNLQGQIN
-78 KYNELIQSSI
+78 KYNELTKATIAS
-88 RGKEEIKSLRREMSN
+88 KEEIKLLKSEIAKMPIA
-103 LFKENQKIDEFKS
+103 KI
-116 LNDDIEKT
+116 NIDIEKSKIEEFRRLMWGQEIKLNIDSRNIVELSKSVSKLKNAYSQLGDEVPKT
-124 ISFFNK
+124 KYLSEYNELMSQLSSVSQRYDRNLTEARKTTVAFNK
-130 FKEEYNK
+130 ALFE
-137 SLTFKNIKKEF
+137 
-148 NDLASE
+148 
-154 ISNKKI
+154 
-160 EIKVDQSQITKFN
+160 
-173 SIIKDLTNSLS
+173 
-184 NAGIGPDAPIY
+184 IGP
-195 KDAISL
+195 S
-201 LNELN
+201 
-206 TNYTKDLSQLKDL
+206 
-219 QKRFADSL
+219 
-227 KKDTDTKEA
+227 
-236 RDNIKELSL
+236 
-245 KLIEL
+245 
-250 KEKYQEGIG
+250 
-259 ANKVKKEFEDLA
+259 
-271 TALSNK
+271 SN
-277 KIEIKIEQGQIK
+277 
-289 ELENTLTKLND
+289 N
-300 AFRKIGVDASSASIY
+300 
-315 RSGMQQLSEMIRKY
+315 
-329 SNDLIISKKLQKD
+329 
-342 FNASLKESEQAS
+342 
-354 NGVSET
+354 VSET
-360 TNKIGKLKD
+360 TNKIGKLKEKTSD
-369 KLSGL
+369 L
-374 ESAGKNVASTLNRSF
+374 ANTGKNAANTLSNAF

-437 IRRDTQLARSLLIVK
+437 IKRDSQLAISLLYVK

-474 RALVWLSNRLISFIN
+474 RGLVWLSNQLIRFIN
-489 YLAGRE
+489 FLAGKE

-502 IGEAQKVVGNFMK
+502 IGEAQKVVSNFMK
-515 IASPKKEMFDL
+515 IASPKKDMFDIK
-526 EKPAKKTK
+526 KPEKTK
-534 ELKDNTKKATKETNK
+534 KHVKKIKDETKKAAKESNK

-562 KKGGFAKDP
+562 KKNGLAKDP
-571 FGLEELKKD
+571 FGLEELKK
-580 KNGKDILN
+580 KNGDIKDLKLSNTDQDRDLKLDVDEEDI
-588 NGGANLEIKADTESV
+588 ET
-603 EQQIARAINQIEDQ
+603 QIARAINQIENP
-617 PLEFKVNDN
+617 PLEFNVNDD
-626 IGEQITSEVNGLN
+626 IGSQITSQVNNLD

-650 NNKLDDLKLKL
+650 NKKLDDLQLKL

-678 RVVSILGSIVG
+678 RVVDILGKIITLG
-689 IGASMVGPAGWLSL
+689 TTMIGPQGWLAL
-703 AVGLGVGLSLAFKDM
+703 AAGLGVGLVLAFKDM

-774 YLKDNPDFLKDVSE
+774 FLQDNPDFLKDVSE
-788 VLALILKLAGFGL
+788 VLALILKMAGFGI
-801 WTNLK
+801 WSGLK
-806 ILRVMLKGVLDV
+806 ILRLMLKGVLDV
-818 VEAIYLTVKGIWNF
+818 VEAIYLMVKGIWNM
-832 IKDILDGLA
+832 IKDILDGLN
-841 MTSAHNFIKQK
+841 MTSAYHFIKQK

-902 QALSEGGYNSPT
+902 QALSEGGYNGPT